1 MEQFHADNKV
11 FRIVQEV
18 WIDENSV
25 FCDPRAS
32 RKRLEDIPGGFQDAP
47 GRSGTLLEASGT
59 LLDAVGRSWKLP
71 LESRT
76 AREGP
81 NTTPV
86 VCFVAPGCLQDAPG
100 RSNIT
105 PVVFFWDGEGPK
117 CWQQPAR
124 RTPPKRI
131 FSPFFHYLMNS
142 HSENIFSVSYILHIL
157 TYSYVLSILITE
169 YIQTDW
175 FGFIH
180 KTVYTPRGT
189 RPRRI

>member
-1 MEQFHADNKV
+1 MTLEAY
-11 FRIVQEV
+11 
-18 WIDENSV
+18 
-25 FCDPRAS
+25 

-59 LLDAVGRSWKLP
+59 LFDAVGRSWKLP

-76 AREGP
+76 TREGP
-81 NTTPV
+81 NITPV

-105 PVVFFWDGEGPK
+105 LVLFFWDGKGLG
-117 CWQQPAR
+117 CWQGLAR
-124 RTPPKRI
+124 RTSPKRI
-131 FSPFFHYLMNS
+131 FPPFFHYLMNS
-142 HSENIFSVSYILHIL
+142 HSEKIFSVSYILHIL
-157 TYSYVLSILITE
+157 TYSYGLSILITE
-169 YIQTDW
+169 CIHTYW

-180 KTVYTPRGT
+180 NTLYTPRGT